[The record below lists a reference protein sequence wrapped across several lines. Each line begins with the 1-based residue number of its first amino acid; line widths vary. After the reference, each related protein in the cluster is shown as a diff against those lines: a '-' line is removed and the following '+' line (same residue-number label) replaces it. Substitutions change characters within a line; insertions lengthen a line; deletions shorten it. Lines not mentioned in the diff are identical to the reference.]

1 MNFPIRKLFK
11 SENIDI
17 DLIMDFQFK
26 ILNSNIGIL
35 AETAVAAAIVVA
47 VV

>member
-26 ILNSNIGIL
+26 ILDSHIGII
-35 AETAVAAAIVVA
+35 AEAAVAAAIVVA